1 MSELKQTIVAMMLAL
16 VVSAIFCRIL
26 IPILHKLKFG
36 QQIRALGPQEHLK
49 KQGTPTMG
57 GIAFIAA
64 TVIAC
69 LPFLR
74 VRHLPVLF
82 ALVGNAFVGGL
93 DDYLKIKRHSSD
105 GLSPK
110 QKLLGQ
116 FVVAAILLVC
126 LCLRDPLS
134 DWGYLKL
141 PILADYKINISYLF
155 IPFFFF
161 TMLGTEN
168 GANMTDGLDGL
179 CSMVTIIIMGFF
191 LAASFIFGEGLGIVG
206 GAFIGALVGFLLFNA
221 YPAKLFMGDTGS
233 LAIGGFVAMYAI
245 LMHMPL
251 YILIVAFIYVIELV
265 STIIQVQ
272 YFRHTGGKRF
282 FRMAPIH
289 HHYEKGGWSEVRIV
303 TVFSVVTLILA
314 CICLLPIL

>member
-1 MSELKQTIVAMMLAL
+1 MTELKQTIVAMMLAL
-16 VVSAIFCRIL
+16 VLSAIFCRIL
-26 IPILHKLKFG
+26 IPILHKFKFG

-64 TVIAC
+64 TVLAC

-74 VRHLPVLF
+74 ARHLPVLF

-116 FVVAAILLVC
+116 FAVAAILLVF
-126 LCLRDPLS
+126 LYWRDPS
-134 DWGYLKL
+134 DWGSLRL
-141 PILADYKINISYLF
+141 PILAGYRINISYLF

-191 LAASFIFGEGLGIVG
+191 LAASFIYGEGLGVVG
-206 GAFIGALVGFLLFNA
+206 GAFIGALIGFLLFNA

-245 LMHMPL
+245 LMQMPL

-303 TVFSVVTLILA
+303 TVFSVVTLVLA
-314 CICLLPIL
+314 CICLLPLL

>member
-1 MSELKQTIVAMMLAL
+1 MSELKQTIAVMMLAL
-16 VVSAIFCRIL
+16 VLSAVFCRIL

-64 TVIAC
+64 TVLAC
-69 LPFLR
+69 LPFLK
-74 VRHLPVLF
+74 VKYLPILF

-116 FVVAAILLVC
+116 FIVAAILLAC
-126 LCLRDPLS
+126 LCMWKPVTEWGSLR
-134 DWGYLKL
+134 L
-141 PILADYKINISYLF
+141 PILSGYRINISYVF

-161 TMLGTEN
+161 AMLGTEN

-179 CSMVTIIIMGFF
+179 CSMVTIIILCFF
-191 LAASFIFGEGLGIVG
+191 TAASFLFGEGLGVVG
-206 GAFIGALVGFLLFNA
+206 GAFIGALAGFLLFNA

-233 LAIGGFVAMYAI
+233 LAIGGFVAMFAI
-245 LMHMPL
+245 QMHMAL
-251 YILIVAFIYVIELV
+251 YILVVAFIYVIELV

-303 TVFSVVTLILA
+303 TVFSMVTLILS
-314 CICLLPIL
+314 CICLLFIL

>member
-1 MSELKQTIVAMMLAL
+1 MTELKQTIVAMMLAL
-16 VVSAIFCRIL
+16 VLCAIFCRIL

-64 TVIAC
+64 TVLAC

-74 VRHLPVLF
+74 VKFLPVLL
-82 ALVGNAFVGGL
+82 ALVGNAFGGGL

-116 FVVAAILLVC
+116 FVVAILLLIC
-126 LCLRDPLS
+126 LWLDEPITY
-134 DWGYLKL
+134 WAGLKV
-141 PILADYKINISYLF
+141 PIFAGYKIDIWYVF

-161 TMLGTEN
+161 AMLGTEN

-179 CSMVTIIIMGFF
+179 CSMVTLVIMAFF
-191 LAASFIFGEGLGIVG
+191 VTASFLFGEGLGVVG
-206 GAFIGALVGFLLFNA
+206 GAFMGALIGFLLFNA

-245 LMHMPL
+245 MMRMPL
-251 YILIVAFIYVIELV
+251 YIPIVAFIYVIELV

-272 YFRHTGGKRF
+272 YFRHTGGKRL

-303 TVFSVVTLILA
+303 TVFSVVTLMLV
-314 CICLLPIL
+314 CICLLFIL